1 MFPGGLFDVFGSG
14 ERWSW
19 KERVAYVGV
28 PAAMLAVGTFAIL
41 RYRVAGPN
49 QKIIMTGLGIA
60 DTKACKTGV
69 QWPFQT
75 ATVVGLAPQNYTFV
89 LPAMSKEM
97 INFTLP
103 GVFTIG
109 PEDTPE
115 AIIKYAKFLAGEGS
129 KNGIIQGVIEGETRD
144 IAANLDILEIFNA
157 REVFRKRMMETVQ
170 EELRKFGLIIYN
182 ANIKELEDAPNSK
195 YFENMRQRKLADVE
209 NKARTDIAEAK
220 YRGDVGVK
228 EKQRDT
234 RIQTVQFEA
243 QAIEVENTRN
253 IEMART
259 TAAMNVQKAD
269 FERQATIAQIEAKKA
284 AQIRDAE
291 LQRDLEV
298 KKIAQ
303 ETERQRSELL
313 SKTIVEAESKERLA
327 DADLY
332 KAKREAEGIRAK
344 FDAQAEGLRQL
355 LSASKDSNT
364 VLTYLMIDR
373 DVYPQL
379 AEANAKAIHGLQP
392 KITSWTTDGAASK
405 NVIGDIFKM
414 VPPLV
419 STIYDQTGIKP
430 PGWMME
436 LPAEVANKN

>member
-1 MFPGGLFDVFGSG
+1 
-14 ERWSW
+14 
-19 KERVAYVGV
+19 
-28 PAAMLAVGTFAIL
+28 
-41 RYRVAGPN
+41 
-49 QKIIMTGLGIA
+49 
-60 DTKACKTGV
+60 
-69 QWPFQT
+69 
-75 ATVVGLAPQNYTFV
+75 
-89 LPAMSKEM
+89 
-97 INFTLP
+97 
-103 GVFTIG
+103 
-109 PEDTPE
+109 
-115 AIIKYAKFLAGEGS
+115 
-129 KNGIIQGVIEGETRD
+129 
-144 IAANLDILEIFNA
+144 
-157 REVFRKRMMETVQ
+157 
-170 EELRKFGLIIYN
+170 
-182 ANIKELEDAPNSK
+182 
-195 YFENMRQRKLADVE
+195 MRQRKLADVE

-253 IEMART
+253 IEMAKT

-269 FERQATIAQIEAKKA
+269 FERQSTIAQIEAKKA

-313 SKTIVEAESKERLA
+313 SKTIVEAEAKERLS

-355 LSASKDSNT
+355 LSASNDTNT

-373 DVYPQL
+373 NVYPQL

-392 KITSWTTDGAASK
+392 KITSWTTDGGQA

-436 LPAEVANKN
+436 MPAQPAVTASNKWMKKD